1 MTAIKN
7 NVDEMDEKVQLAEK
21 QLGNKNLKKILN
33 SIPIPQYFAVSSNT
47 ILLKYQVYFNCDQ
60 EDTFFYTLF
69 IRTIL

>member
-1 MTAIKN
+1 MIEMFFQKFMITIKS

-47 ILLKYQVYFNCDQ
+47 ILLKY
-60 EDTFFYTLF
+60 
-69 IRTIL
+69 